1 MVPGTF
7 LANLE
12 KGQWS
17 RIRRSIRFCVNQWCR
32 DAKQVLAPSEWIHKF
47 YCTGQPLPASH
58 LHDKRFTP
66 CHTIWRTNDGR
77 NRDSVR
83 EDAWRCGL
91 GEVVCAMSW
100 RTFWNV
106 PKKIKGVTT
115 CHNLIVT
122 LDVTHFVNSSSLMRN
137 KWYDMARTMRLDKL
151 CATKTAGLGTPYI
164 SHQCEACLRQMR
176 SWTKFHV
183 NLRFR
188 LQSSYKYSKTF
199 TTTFH

>member
-1 MVPGTF
+1 MKRGLRWGMQFGVPVTAELLTVCVGIRGD
-7 LANLE
+7 A
-12 KGQWS
+12 GQ
-17 RIRRSIRFCVNQWCR
+17 VNQCVLCR
-32 DAKQVLAPSEWIHKF
+32 
-47 YCTGQPLPASH
+47 
-58 LHDKRFTP
+58 
-66 CHTIWRTNDGR
+66 
-77 NRDSVR
+77 
-83 EDAWRCGL
+83 
-91 GEVVCAMSW
+91 GEHFEM
-100 RTFWNV
+100 FQ
-106 PKKIKGVTT
+106 KKIKGVTT